1 MKIIKLLTIFCLVC
15 GISACTTE
23 KEVNKLSEL
32 VFIGVPSMDPELILN
47 RLEPMKE
54 EIKTRMLENGYD
66 IETVDF
72 VVSTNNNAAGEALSS
87 GSALMGFMGGSTFID
102 YESEGLEIIMTALR
116 GNMEID
122 SLDPRDWNTGTIIN
136 RSKSD
141 KVPYTRALIYAG
153 PSSKGKILS
162 NKVLNNEILT
172 WDDLN
177 NVTWCHSSSVNSGL
191 GYVFPSLW
199 LYENYGKTLNDLSSV
214 LLMNNNGDYAINLA
228 LENCDVAVSYMTLRN
243 DYEEKWTSEFNRKE
257 SIWNEVQV
265 IGVSAEIPNGVI
277 VLSQNHPDYTEEL
290 RDTLINVFM
299 ELTNTEEGIE
309 AFGVY
314 NIEGFQLGQSE
325 DFETLRKANNLVRGL
340 Q

>member
-1 MKIIKLLTIFCLVC
+1 MKIIVIILCILM
-15 GISACTTE
+15 GISGCTVKQET
-23 KEVNKLSEL
+23 NKIEEL
-32 VFIGVPSMDPELILN
+32 VFVGVPSMDPELILN
-47 RLEPMKE
+47 RLEPMKK
-54 EIKTRMLENGYD
+54 EIKKRLLEYNYE
-66 IETVDF
+66 IENVEF
-72 VVSTNNNAAGEALSS
+72 IISTNNNAAGEALAS

-122 SLDPRDWNTGTIIN
+122 SIDPRDWNTGKSIN

-141 KVPYTRALIYAG
+141 KVPYTRSLIYTG
-153 PSSKGKILS
+153 PSPKGKVLS
-162 NKVLNNEILT
+162 NKIMNNEILT

-177 NVTWCHSSSVNSGL
+177 DVTWCHSSSVNSGL

-199 LYENYGKTLNDLSSV
+199 LYENYGKTLKDLNSV

-228 LENCDVAVSYMTLRN
+228 LENCDVAVSYVTLRN
-243 DYEEKWTSEFNRKE
+243 DYEGKWTSEFNRQD
-257 SIWNEVQV
+257 SIWNEIHV

-277 VLSQNHPDYTEEL
+277 VLSQNHPDYSQEL
-290 RDTLINVFM
+290 SDILINVFM
-299 ELTNTEEGIE
+299 ELTNSDIGVE

-314 NIEGFQLGQSE
+314 NIEGFQLGQSD

>member
-1 MKIIKLLTIFCLVC
+1 M
-15 GISACTTE
+15 GISGCTVKQET
-23 KEVNKLSEL
+23 NKIEEL

-54 EIKTRMLENGYD
+54 EIKNRLLDYNYEVGNVEF
-66 IETVDF
+66 I
-72 VVSTNNNAAGEALSS
+72 VSTNNNAAGEALTS

-122 SLDPRDWNTGTIIN
+122 SLDPSDWNTGNSIN

-141 KVPYTRALIYAG
+141 KVPYTRTLIYAG
-153 PSSKGKILS
+153 PSPKGKVLS
-162 NKVLNNEILT
+162 NKILNNEKLT

-177 NVTWCHSSSVNSGL
+177 DVTWCHSSSVNSGL

-199 LYENYGKTLNDLSSV
+199 LYENYGKTLKDLNSV

-257 SIWNEVQV
+257 SIWNEIQV

-277 VLSQNHPDYTEEL
+277 VLSQNHPDYSEEL
-290 RDTLINVFM
+290 RDVLINVFM

-325 DFETLRKANNLVRGL
+325 DFDTLRKANNLVRGL

>member
-1 MKIIKLLTIFCLVC
+1 MTIFSLVC

>member
-1 MKIIKLLTIFCLVC
+1 MKIIVIILCILM
-15 GISACTTE
+15 GISGCTVKQET
-23 KEVNKLSEL
+23 NKIEEL
-32 VFIGVPSMDPELILN
+32 VFVGVPSMDPELILN

-54 EIKTRMLENGYD
+54 EIKKRLLEYNYE
-66 IETVDF
+66 IENVEF
-72 VVSTNNNAAGEALSS
+72 IISTNNNAAGEALAS

-122 SLDPRDWNTGTIIN
+122 SIDPRDWNTGKSIN

-141 KVPYTRALIYAG
+141 KVPYTRSLIYTG
-153 PSSKGKILS
+153 PSPKGKVLS
-162 NKVLNNEILT
+162 NKIMNNEILT

-177 NVTWCHSSSVNSGL
+177 DVTWCHSSSVNSGL

-199 LYENYGKTLNDLSSV
+199 LYENYGKTLKDLNSV

-228 LENCDVAVSYMTLRN
+228 LENCDVAVSYVTLRN
-243 DYEEKWTSEFNRKE
+243 DYEGKWTSEFNRQD
-257 SIWNEVQV
+257 SIWNEIHV

-277 VLSQNHPDYTEEL
+277 VLSQNHPDYSQEL
-290 RDTLINVFM
+290 SDILINVFM
-299 ELTNTEEGIE
+299 ELTNSDIGVE

-314 NIEGFQLGQSE
+314 NIEGFQLGQSD

>member
-1 MKIIKLLTIFCLVC
+1 MKIIKLMTIFSLVC

-47 RLEPMKE
+47 RLEPMKD

-72 VVSTNNNAAGEALSS
+72 VVSTNNNAAGEALAS

-162 NKVLNNEILT
+162 NKVLNNELLT

-257 SIWNEVQV
+257 SIWDEVQV

-277 VLSQNHPDYTEEL
+277 VLSQNHPDYSEEL

>member
-1 MKIIKLLTIFCLVC
+1 MKIIGIILCILM
-15 GISACTTE
+15 GISGCTVKQET
-23 KEVNKLSEL
+23 NKIEEL

-54 EIKTRMLENGYD
+54 EIKNRLLDYNYEVGNVEF
-66 IETVDF
+66 I
-72 VVSTNNNAAGEALSS
+72 VSTNNNAAGEALTS

-122 SLDPRDWNTGTIIN
+122 SLDPSDWNTGNSIN

-141 KVPYTRALIYAG
+141 KVPYTRTLIYAG
-153 PSSKGKILS
+153 PSPKGKVLS
-162 NKVLNNEILT
+162 NKILNNEKLT

-177 NVTWCHSSSVNSGL
+177 DVTWCHSSSVNSGL

-199 LYENYGKTLNDLSSV
+199 LYENYGKTLKDLNSV

-257 SIWNEVQV
+257 SIWNEIQV

-277 VLSQNHPDYTEEL
+277 VLSQNHPDYSEEL
-290 RDTLINVFM
+290 RDVLINVFM

-325 DFETLRKANNLVRGL
+325 DFDTLRKANNLVRGL

>member
-1 MKIIKLLTIFCLVC
+1 MKIIGIILCILI
-15 GISACTTE
+15 GISGCIVKQET
-23 KEVNKLSEL
+23 NKIEEL

-54 EIKTRMLENGYD
+54 EIKKRLLDYNYEIGNVEF
-66 IETVDF
+66 I
-72 VVSTNNNAAGEALSS
+72 VSTNNNAAGEALTS

-122 SLDPRDWNTGTIIN
+122 SLDPRDWNTGKSVN

-153 PSSKGKILS
+153 PSPKGKLLS
-162 NKVLNNEILT
+162 NKILNNEILT
-172 WDDLN
+172 WNDLN
-177 NVTWCHSSSVNSGL
+177 DVTWCHSSSVNSGL

-199 LYENYGKTLNDLSSV
+199 LYENYGKTLKDLNSV

-228 LENCDVAVSYMTLRN
+228 LENCDVAVSYVTLRN

-257 SIWNEVQV
+257 SIWNEIQV

-277 VLSQNHPDYTEEL
+277 VLSRNHPDYSEEL
-290 RDTLINVFM
+290 RDVLINVFM

>member
-1 MKIIKLLTIFCLVC
+1 M
-15 GISACTTE
+15 GISGCTVKQET
-23 KEVNKLSEL
+23 NKIEEL
-32 VFIGVPSMDPELILN
+32 VFVGVPSMDPELILN

-54 EIKTRMLENGYD
+54 EIKKRLLEYNYEVENVEF
-66 IETVDF
+66 II
-72 VVSTNNNAAGEALSS
+72 STNNNATGEALAS

-122 SLDPRDWNTGTIIN
+122 SIDPRDWNTGKNIN

-141 KVPYTRALIYAG
+141 KVPYTRSLIYTG
-153 PSSKGKILS
+153 PSPKGKVLS
-162 NKVLNNEILT
+162 NKIMNNEILT

-177 NVTWCHSSSVNSGL
+177 DVTWCHSSSVNSGL

-199 LYENYGKTLNDLSSV
+199 LYENYGKTLKDLNSV

-228 LENCDVAVSYMTLRN
+228 LENCDVAVSYVTLRN
-243 DYEEKWTSEFNRKE
+243 DYEGKWTSEFNRQD
-257 SIWNEVQV
+257 SIWNEIHV

-277 VLSQNHPDYTEEL
+277 VLSQNHPDYSQEL
-290 RDTLINVFM
+290 SDILINVFM
-299 ELTNTEEGIE
+299 ELTNSDIGVE

>member
-1 MKIIKLLTIFCLVC
+1 MKIIKLMTVFCIVC

-87 GSALMGFMGGSTFID
+87 GSTLMGFMGGSTFID

-122 SLDPRDWNTGTIIN
+122 SLDPRDWNTGKSVN

-153 PSSKGKILS
+153 PSPKGEVLS
-162 NKVLNNEILT
+162 NKILNNEILT
-172 WDDLN
+172 WNDLN
-177 NVTWCHSSSVNSGL
+177 DVTWCHSSSVNSGL

-199 LYENYGKTLNDLSSV
+199 LYENYGKTLKDLKSV

-228 LENCDVAVSYMTLRN
+228 LENCDVAVSYVTLRN

-257 SIWNEVQV
+257 SIWNEIQV

-277 VLSQNHPDYTEEL
+277 VLSQNHPDYSEEL
-290 RDTLINVFM
+290 RDVLVNVFM
-299 ELTNTEEGIE
+299 ELTNTEAGIE

>member
-1 MKIIKLLTIFCLVC
+1 MKIIKLMTIFSLVC
-15 GISACTTE
+15 GISACTSE

-47 RLEPMKE
+47 RLEPMKD

-162 NKVLNNEILT
+162 NKVLNNELLT